1 MNDLTLIIP
10 AKNEQDSLPSVLS
23 ELKNLNC
30 KITVSLKKNDFETI
44 KAIENEK
51 INLFYQ
57 GGEGY
62 GNSLREA
69 INQCETKYF
78 CIFNADGSFDYK
90 DLTKMYNLVLNNDFV
105 FTSRYMFK
113 GGSDDDTFVTFI
125 GNKFFSKLGNILFS
139 LRINDILYTFLMG
152 KTESFKKLN
161 IISDDFKFCV
171 ELPIKME
178 ISKMKYTSI
187 PSFEKKRIAGVKKVS
202 AIIDGSLI
210 LIEIIKLFFLHKILR
225 KKVIKKYI

>member
-1 MNDLTLIIP
+1 MKYQFLNELLSSDFFNLFFLVFCLAILLNGSNFLDGLNGLVSGYYIFILLSLLFLNNSFSEQNLLAVEKDFLILFLFILII
-10 AKNEQDSLPSVLS
+10 
-23 ELKNLNC
+23 
-30 KITVSLKKNDFETI
+30 F
-44 KAIENEK
+44 
-51 INLFYQ
+51 
-57 GGEGY
+57 
-62 GNSLREA
+62 
-69 INQCETKYF
+69 
-78 CIFNADGSFDYK
+78 
-90 DLTKMYNLVLNNDFV
+90 FV
-105 FTSRYMFK
+105 FNIFGLVY
-113 GGSDDDTFVTFI
+113 
-125 GNKFFSKLGNILFS
+125 LGVRGTYAIAL
-139 LRINDILYTFLMG
+139 LMG